1 MMDIKLI
8 LKNIIETDLTLDVS
22 GLSLS
27 TKTLKKGDV
36 FVALQGEKNH
46 GIEFIADAIENG
58 CIAVLVDGKD
68 FDCKVPSIRVDN
80 LKTHLSTLAQNFYT
94 RAKNVDLIAVT
105 GTNGKTSVSHY
116 ISQLLD
122 FMEIDNGVIGTL
134 GMTKTQNKTIN
145 TTPDIFS
152 IYSTLEEYSSNGIN
166 LAVIEA
172 SSHALMQGRLEGLS
186 FIQGIFTNLTQD
198 HLDYHE
204 TMDNYREAKGRL
216 FKNNF
221 SKRAIINRDDENY
234 QYFLDTASDKE
245 PITFGIDDLEFFKN
259 SENGFICQLNDYVF
273 ELPLVGE
280 FNLSNAIAAYNSVK
294 CLGFSDDQII
304 PCLAKLSPPPGRM
317 QKLANSN
324 IWIDYAH
331 TPDALDNAL
340 STLRT
345 HYPEFNIR
353 VIFGCGGDRDKGKR
367 QMMGKIASERADS
380 IILTND
386 NPRSEH
392 PQAIIDDILA
402 GTKVENDVQI
412 ILDRGDAIRSAIQSL
427 GEEEALLIAGKG
439 HETTQVISSKTLP
452 FSDIEVALN
461 ALN

>member
-1 MMDIKLI
+1 MDIKLI
-8 LKNIIETDLTLDVS
+8 LKNIIKTDTTLDVS
-22 GLSLS
+22 GLSLN
-27 TKTLKKGDV
+27 TKTLNKGDV

-46 GIEFIADAIENG
+46 GIEFIENAIEKG
-58 CIAVLVDGKD
+58 CVAVLIDGKD
-68 FDCKVPSIRVDN
+68 FDCNVPTIRVDN
-80 LKTHLSTLAQNFYT
+80 LKNHLSTLAQNFYT
-94 RAKNVDLIAVT
+94 KAKDLKLIAVT

-122 FMEIDNGVIGTL
+122 FLETDNGVIGTL
-134 GMTKTQNKTIN
+134 GMSKTQNKSIN

-152 IYSTLEEYSSNGIN
+152 IYSTLEEYSSHGIN
-166 LAVIEA
+166 LAIIEA

-198 HLDYHE
+198 HLDYHK
-204 TMDNYREAKGRL
+204 TMDSYREAKGKL
-216 FKNNF
+216 FQDNF
-221 SKRAIINRDDENY
+221 TKRAIINKDDENH
-234 QYFLDTASDKE
+234 QYFLDTASDKD
-245 PITFGIDDLEFFKN
+245 PITFGIDDLEFYKN

-304 PCLAKLSPPPGRM
+304 PFLAKLSPPPGRM
-317 QKLANSN
+317 QQLANSN

-345 HYPEFNIR
+345 HYPKFNIR

-367 QMMGKIASERADS
+367 QIMGKIASENADS

-386 NPRSEH
+386 NPRSED
-392 PQAIIDDILA
+392 PKAIVDDILA
-402 GTKVENDVQI
+402 GTKVENEIQV
-412 ILDRGDAIRSAIQSL
+412 ILDRSDAIFSAIQSL

-439 HETTQVISSKTLP
+439 HETTQVIGSKSLP

>member
-1 MMDIKLI
+1 MDIKLI
-8 LKNIIETDLTLDVS
+8 LKNIVKTDIELDAS
-22 GLSLS
+22 GLSLN
-27 TKTLKKGDV
+27 TNTLNKGDV

-46 GIEFIADAIENG
+46 GIEFVEDAIEKG
-58 CIAVLVDGKD
+58 CVAALIDGKD
-68 FDCKVPSIRVDN
+68 FDCDVPTIRVDK
-80 LKTHLSTLAQNFYT
+80 LKTHLSTLAQNFYIN
-94 RAKNVDLIAVT
+94 AKNVELIAIT

-122 FMEIDNGVIGTL
+122 FLEIDNGVIGTL
-134 GMTKTQNKTIN
+134 GMSKTKNKSIN

-152 IYSTLEEYSSNGIN
+152 IYNTLEEYSSNGIN

-204 TMDNYREAKGRL
+204 TMDNYREAKGKL

-273 ELPLVGE
+273 ELPLVGK

-317 QKLANSN
+317 QQLANSN

-340 STLRT
+340 STLRM

-386 NPRSEH
+386 NPRSED

>member
-1 MMDIKLI
+1 MDIKLI
-8 LKNIIETDLTLDVS
+8 LKNIVKTDIELDAS
-22 GLSLS
+22 GLSLN
-27 TKTLKKGDV
+27 TNTLNKGDV

-46 GIEFIADAIENG
+46 GIEFVEDAIEKG
-58 CIAVLVDGKD
+58 CVAALIDGKD
-68 FDCKVPSIRVDN
+68 FDCDVPTIRVDK
-80 LKTHLSTLAQNFYT
+80 LKTHLSTLAQNFYIN
-94 RAKNVDLIAVT
+94 AKNVELIAIT

-122 FMEIDNGVIGTL
+122 FLEIDNGVIGTL
-134 GMTKTQNKTIN
+134 GMSKTENKSIN

-152 IYSTLEEYSSNGIN
+152 IYNTLEEYSSNGIN

-204 TMDNYREAKGRL
+204 TMDNYREAKGKL

-234 QYFLDTASDKE
+234 QYFLDTASDKK

-273 ELPLVGE
+273 ELPLVGK

-304 PCLAKLSPPPGRM
+304 PCLAKLSHPPGRM
-317 QKLANSN
+317 QQLANSN

-340 STLRT
+340 YTLRM

-386 NPRSEH
+386 NPRSED

>member
-1 MMDIKLI
+1 MDIKLI
-8 LKNIIETDLTLDVS
+8 LKNIIKTDITFDVS
-22 GLSLS
+22 GLSLN
-27 TKTLKKGDV
+27 TKTLNKGDV

-46 GIEFIADAIENG
+46 GVEFIEDAIEKG
-58 CIAVLVDGKD
+58 CVAALIDGKD

-80 LKTHLSTLAQNFYT
+80 LKAHLSTLAQNFYT

-122 FMEIDNGVIGTL
+122 FLEIDNGVIGTL
-134 GMTKTQNKTIN
+134 GMTKTQNKSIN

-152 IYSTLEEYSSNGIN
+152 IYSTLEEYSSNKVNI
-166 LAVIEA
+166 AVIEA

-186 FIQGIFTNLTQD
+186 FSQGIFTNLTQD
-198 HLDYHE
+198 HLDYHG
-204 TMDNYREAKGRL
+204 TMDNYREAKGKL
-216 FKNNF
+216 FQDSF
-221 SKRAIINRDDENY
+221 SKKAIINRDDENH
-234 QYFLDTASDKE
+234 QYFLDTSSDKD
-245 PITFGIDDLEFFKN
+245 PITFGIDDLEFYKN

-386 NPRSEH
+386 NPRSEA

-439 HETTQVISSKTLP
+439 HETTQVIGSKSHP
-452 FSDIEVALN
+452 FSDIEVALD
-461 ALN
+461 ALK

>member
-1 MMDIKLI
+1 MDIKLI
-8 LKNIIETDLTLDVS
+8 LKNIVKTDLTLSVS
-22 GLSLS
+22 GLSLN

-36 FVALQGEKNH
+36 FVALQGEKTH
-46 GIEFIADAIENG
+46 GIEFIENAIEKG
-58 CIAVLVDGKD
+58 CVAVLIDGKD

-80 LKTHLSTLAQNFYT
+80 LKAHLSTLAQNFYT
-94 RAKNVDLIAVT
+94 SAKNLDLIAVT

-122 FMEIDNGVIGTL
+122 FLEVDNGVIGTL
-134 GMTKTQNKTIN
+134 GMSKTENKSIN

-152 IYSTLEEYSSNGIN
+152 IYSTLEEYSSNKVSI
-166 LAVIEA
+166 AVIEA

-204 TMDNYREAKGRL
+204 TMDNYREAKGKL

-221 SKRAIINRDDENY
+221 SKRAIINRDDENH
-234 QYFLDTASDKE
+234 QYFLDTSSDKE
-245 PITFGIDDLEFFKN
+245 PITFGIDDLEFYKN

-317 QKLANSN
+317 QQLANSN

-340 STLRT
+340 STLRM

-386 NPRSEH
+386 NPRSED

-439 HETTQVISSKTLP
+439 HETTQVIGSKSHP
-452 FSDIEVALN
+452 FSDIEVALD
-461 ALN
+461 ALK

>member
-1 MMDIKLI
+1 MDIKLI
-8 LKNIIETDLTLDVS
+8 LKNIIKTDITLDVS
-22 GLSLS
+22 GLSLN
-27 TKTLKKGDV
+27 TKTINKGDV

-46 GIEFIADAIENG
+46 GVEFIEDAIEKG

-80 LKTHLSTLAQNFYT
+80 LKAHLSTLAQNFYT
-94 RAKNVDLIAVT
+94 SAKNVDLIAVT

-134 GMTKTQNKTIN
+134 GMTKTQNKSIN

-152 IYSTLEEYSSNGIN
+152 IYSTLEEYSSNKVNI
-166 LAVIEA
+166 AVIEA

-186 FIQGIFTNLTQD
+186 FSQGIFTNLTQD
-198 HLDYHE
+198 HLDYHG
-204 TMDNYREAKGRL
+204 TMDNYREAKGKL

-273 ELPLVGE
+273 ELPLVGI

-294 CLGFSDDQII
+294 CLSFSDDQII

-317 QKLANSN
+317 QQLANSN

-340 STLRT
+340 STLRM

-386 NPRSEH
+386 NPRSED

>member
-1 MMDIKLI
+1 MDIKLI
-8 LKNIIETDLTLDVS
+8 LKNIVKTDIELDAS
-22 GLSLS
+22 GLSLN
-27 TKTLKKGDV
+27 TNTLNKGDV

-46 GIEFIADAIENG
+46 GIEFVEDAIEKG
-58 CIAVLVDGKD
+58 CVAALIDGKD
-68 FDCKVPSIRVDN
+68 FDCDVPTIRVDK
-80 LKTHLSTLAQNFYT
+80 LKTHLSTLAQNFYIN
-94 RAKNVDLIAVT
+94 AKNVELIAIT

-122 FMEIDNGVIGTL
+122 FLEIDNGVIGTL
-134 GMTKTQNKTIN
+134 GMTKTKNKSIN

-152 IYSTLEEYSSNGIN
+152 IYNTLEEYSSNGIN

-204 TMDNYREAKGRL
+204 TMDNYREAKGKL

-273 ELPLVGE
+273 ELPLVGI

-294 CLGFSDDQII
+294 CLSFSDDQII

-317 QKLANSN
+317 QQLANSN

-340 STLRT
+340 STLRM

-386 NPRSEH
+386 NPRSED
-392 PQAIIDDILA
+392 PQTIIDDILA

>member
-1 MMDIKLI
+1 MDIKLI
-8 LKNIIETDLTLDVS
+8 LKNIVKTDIELDAS
-22 GLSLS
+22 GLSLN
-27 TKTLKKGDV
+27 TNTLIKGDV

-46 GIEFIADAIENG
+46 GIEFLEDAIEKG
-58 CIAVLVDGKD
+58 CVAALIDGKD
-68 FDCKVPSIRVDN
+68 FDCDVPTIRVDK
-80 LKTHLSTLAQNFYT
+80 LKTHLSTLAQNFYIN
-94 RAKNVDLIAVT
+94 AKNVELIAIT

-122 FMEIDNGVIGTL
+122 FLEIDNGVIGTL
-134 GMTKTQNKTIN
+134 GMTKTKNKSIN

-152 IYSTLEEYSSNGIN
+152 IYNTLEEYSSNKVNI
-166 LAVIEA
+166 AVIEA

-204 TMDNYREAKGRL
+204 TMDNYREAKGKL

-273 ELPLVGE
+273 ELPLVGI

-294 CLGFSDDQII
+294 CLSFSDDQII

-317 QKLANSN
+317 QQLANSN

-340 STLRT
+340 STLRM

-386 NPRSEH
+386 NPRSED

-439 HETTQVISSKTLP
+439 HETTQVIGSKSHP
-452 FSDIEVALN
+452 FSDIEVALD
-461 ALN
+461 ALK

>member
-1 MMDIKLI
+1 MDIKLI
-8 LKNIIETDLTLDVS
+8 LKNIVKTDIELDAS
-22 GLSLS
+22 GLSLN
-27 TKTLKKGDV
+27 TNTLNKGDV

-46 GIEFIADAIENG
+46 GIEFVEDAIEKG
-58 CIAVLVDGKD
+58 CVAALIDGKD
-68 FDCKVPSIRVDN
+68 FDCDVPTIRVDN
-80 LKTHLSTLAQNFYT
+80 LKTHLSTLAQNFYIN
-94 RAKNVDLIAVT
+94 AKNVELIAIT

-122 FMEIDNGVIGTL
+122 FLEIDNGVIGTL
-134 GMTKTQNKTIN
+134 GMSKTKNKSIN

-152 IYSTLEEYSSNGIN
+152 IYNTLEEYSSNGIN

-204 TMDNYREAKGRL
+204 TMDNYREAKGKL
-216 FKNNF
+216 FKNNL

-273 ELPLVGE
+273 ELPLVGI

-294 CLGFSDDQII
+294 CLSFSDDQII

-317 QKLANSN
+317 QQLANSN

-386 NPRSEH
+386 NPRSED

-461 ALN
+461 ALK

>member
-1 MMDIKLI
+1 MDIKLI
-8 LKNIIETDLTLDVS
+8 LKNIVKTDIELDAS
-22 GLSLS
+22 GLSLN
-27 TKTLKKGDV
+27 TNTLNKGDV

-46 GIEFIADAIENG
+46 GIEFVEDAIEKG
-58 CIAVLVDGKD
+58 CVAALIDGKD
-68 FDCKVPSIRVDN
+68 FDCDVPTIRVDK
-80 LKTHLSTLAQNFYT
+80 LKTHLSTLAQNFYIN
-94 RAKNVDLIAVT
+94 AKNVELIAIT

-122 FMEIDNGVIGTL
+122 FLEIDNGVIGTL
-134 GMTKTQNKTIN
+134 GMSKTKNKSIN

-152 IYSTLEEYSSNGIN
+152 IYNTLEEYSSNGIN

-273 ELPLVGE
+273 ELPLVGI

-294 CLGFSDDQII
+294 CLSFSDDQII

-317 QKLANSN
+317 QQLANSN

-340 STLRT
+340 STLRM

-386 NPRSEH
+386 NPRSED

>member
-1 MMDIKLI
+1 MDIKLI
-8 LKNIIETDLTLDVS
+8 LKNIVKTDLTISVS
-22 GLSLS
+22 GLSLN
-27 TKTLKKGDV
+27 TNTLNKGDV
-36 FVALQGEKNH
+36 FVALQGEKTH
-46 GIEFIADAIENG
+46 GIDFIENAVEKG
-58 CIAVLVDGKD
+58 CVAVLIDGKD

-80 LKTHLSTLAQNFYT
+80 LKAHLSTLAQNFYT
-94 RAKNVDLIAVT
+94 SAKNLDLIAVT

-122 FMEIDNGVIGTL
+122 FLEVDNGIIGTL
-134 GMTKTQNKTIN
+134 GMSKTQNKSIN

-152 IYSTLEEYSSNGIN
+152 IYSTLEEYSSNKVNI
-166 LAVIEA
+166 AVIEA

-186 FIQGIFTNLTQD
+186 FSQGIFTNLTQD
-198 HLDYHE
+198 HLDYHQ
-204 TMDNYREAKGRL
+204 TMDNYREAKGKL
-216 FKNNF
+216 FQDNF
-221 SKRAIINRDDENY
+221 SKKAIINRDDENH
-234 QYFLDTASDKE
+234 QYFLDTSSDKD
-245 PITFGIDDLEFFKN
+245 PITFGIDDLEFYKN

-317 QKLANSN
+317 QQLANSN

-367 QMMGKIASERADS
+367 QMMGKIASENADS

-386 NPRSEH
+386 NPRGED
-392 PQAIIDDILA
+392 PQSIIDDILA
-402 GTKVENDVQI
+402 GTKVENDVQV
-412 ILDRGDAIRSAIQSL
+412 ILDRGNAIHSAIQSL

-439 HETTQVISSKTLP
+439 HETSQVIGTKTLP